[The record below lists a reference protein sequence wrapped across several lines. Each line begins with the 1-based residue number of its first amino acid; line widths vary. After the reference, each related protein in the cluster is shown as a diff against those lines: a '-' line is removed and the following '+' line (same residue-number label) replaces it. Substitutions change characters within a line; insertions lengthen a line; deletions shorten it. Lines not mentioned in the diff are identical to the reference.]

1 MHQQNVI
8 YHCYL
13 IHVLLMPQTHTLGSN
28 TGAVRYAHSRS
39 QVASCSIICEF
50 SLCHV
55 VVVAGSGAGR
65 GAGSSAETV
74 FMHLFIYFF

>member
-13 IHVLLMPQTHTLGSN
+13 IRVLLMPQPHTLGRNS
-28 TGAVRYAHSRS
+28 GAVRCAHSRS
-39 QVASCSIICEF
+39 QVASCNIICES

-55 VVVAGSGAGR
+55 VVAGRGAGR
-65 GAGSSAETV
+65 GAGSSAEAV